1 MDHGTTGS
9 SDRASRASGVHPT
22 MAGLGEVRESAECGA
37 DWSSYSGGSFIS
49 VADRAAAYVSWNGN
63 TRRMTMRRDLLPS
76 PCVRNVT
83 LDRGTSHA
91 GLFPGLPNVRLLIPI
106 VGIKHSCRKDRLIVA
121 SVPLRI
127 RRQPPAFAT

>member
-1 MDHGTTGS
+1 VQANH
-9 SDRASRASGVHPT
+9 RSRRRLRFLEWQHA
-22 MAGLGEVRESAECGA
+22 
-37 DWSSYSGGSFIS
+37 
-49 VADRAAAYVSWNGN
+49 
-63 TRRMTMRRDLLPS
+63 RMTMRRDLLPS

-121 SVPLRI
+121 SVQLRI